1 MIPADLTVLVVM
13 EALLVVTVGIG
24 LTGALLAWRQRPEPG
39 AVPLTLLMG
48 AQCWWSATQIFRI
61 DATSMSEQ
69 IFWMDL
75 SWLGVVI
82 VPVGWLLFALAYTGR
97 SDYLRPRYIAAVS
110 VVPLVCGVLGVT
122 NSFHNLFYVDST
134 TVELSGKT
142 LAYRTPGPGFWVVAG
157 YTYLLGLLGTIP
169 LLRFVTSDL
178 GVFKAQSVAL
188 LVGLFAPWLT
198 NILSLLGMFPTGPV
212 DVTPIAFSVTGLAY
226 LGALTR
232 FRLFGTS
239 PAPIYPA
246 RQSVFRRM
254 QEGALVLDRHDNIV
268 DINARAAELLR
279 ITPNEA
285 LGQPVT
291 TAIPEFHEATDSQS
305 ESSRTTLESDSGIR
319 ALEVSVNR
327 LRDVHD
333 RTTGRIVTLHD
344 ITEHHRQQ
352 QRLEVL
358 NRVFR
363 HNIRSNTQVIIGN
376 ADYLSRESSESKAT
390 TVQEKAL
397 EIDEISDQIRN
408 ILDIFEQGRTQSNP
422 KPVEA
427 VLGDCIHTV
436 REAYPK
442 VTIESDFGSRA
453 VEIDGMLRE
462 VFLNLIENAAQHNA
476 NPDARVHIEL
486 TAGAEQVQVVI
497 EDNGPGIDDEE
508 LALVT
513 DGEETPLK
521 HGTGFGLALAVWGVD
536 VADGEI
542 SFTERE
548 PVGTVVTVTVPVLSA
563 AVDDQGSDGVL
574 NVDRNRLFAQDD

>member
-1 MIPADLTVLVVM
+1 MIPADLSVLAVM
-13 EALLVVTVGIG
+13 EALLVATVGIG
-24 LTGALLAWRQRPEPG
+24 LTGALLAWRERPEPG
-39 AVPLTLLMG
+39 AVSLTLLMG
-48 AQCWWSATQIFRI
+48 GQCWWSATQIFRI

-82 VPVGWLLFALAYTGR
+82 VPVGWLLFSLSYTGR

-110 VVPLVCGVLGVT
+110 AVPLLCGLLGAT
-122 NSFHNLFYVDST
+122 NEFHNLFYVEST
-134 TVELSGKT
+134 LVEVSGRM
-142 LAYRTPGPGFWVVAG
+142 LVERTPGPGFWVIAG
-157 YTYLLGLLGTIP
+157 YTYLLGLLGAIP
-169 LLRFVTSDL
+169 LLQFVTSDL

-198 NILSLLGMFPTGPV
+198 NILSLLGVFPTGPV

-232 FRLFGTS
+232 FQLFGTS

-246 RQSVFRRM
+246 RRSVFRRM
-254 QEGALVLDRHDNIV
+254 QAGALVLDRHDNIV
-268 DINARAAELLR
+268 DINARAVEQLR
-279 ITPNEA
+279 VTPNEA

-291 TAIPEFHEATDSQS
+291 TAIPEFHEITDTQS
-305 ESSRTTLESDSGIR
+305 ESSRAILESDSGIR

-333 RTTGRIVTLHD
+333 RTTGLIVTLHD
-344 ITEHHRQQ
+344 ITEYYRQQ

-376 ADYLSRESSESKAT
+376 ADYLARESSESKAT

-397 EIDEISDQIRN
+397 EIDDISDQIRK
-408 ILDIFEQGRTQSNP
+408 ILDIFEQGRAQPNP

-436 REAYPK
+436 REAYPE

-453 VEIDGMLRE
+453 VEIDSLLRE
-462 VFLNLIENAAQHNA
+462 VFLNLIENAARHNT
-476 NPDARVHIEL
+476 NSDPRVRIEV
-486 TAGAEQVQVVI
+486 TAGAERVQVVI

-513 DGEETPLK
+513 DGKETPLK

-542 SFTERE
+542 SFTDNE
-548 PVGTVVTVTVPVLSA
+548 PTGTVVTVTVPILSSA
-563 AVDDQGSDGVL
+563 GDDRGPGGVL
-574 NVDRNRLFAQDD
+574 NIDQNDLFAQDD

>member
-1 MIPADLTVLVVM
+1 MILNLSVL
-13 EALLVVTVGIG
+13 ALMRITLVVTVGIG
-24 LTGALLAWRQRPEPG
+24 MAGALLAWQERPEPG

-48 AQCWWSATQIFRI
+48 AQCWWSATLFFQINAPSLGAKI
-61 DATSMSEQ
+61 
-69 IFWMDL
+69 IWMDA
-75 SWLGVVI
+75 SWLGVVVI
-82 VPVGWLLFALAYTGR
+82 PVAWLLFALSYTGH
-97 SDYLRPRYIAAVS
+97 SEYLKPRYIGAVS
-110 VVPLVCGVLGVT
+110 AVPLFCGLLVAT
-122 NSFHNLFYVDST
+122 NEIHNLFYLDAAL
-134 TVELSGKT
+134 VENNGEVMIER
-142 LAYRTPGPGFWVVAG
+142 ARGPGFWVIAA
-157 YTYLLGLLGTIP
+157 YTYLLGVLGAIP

-178 GVFKAQSVAL
+178 GVFKSQSAAL
-188 LVGLFAPWLT
+188 LVGLLAPWVT
-198 NILSLLGMFPTGPV
+198 NILFLLGLLPTGGVDPTPV
-212 DVTPIAFSVTGLAY
+212 AFSVTGLAY

-232 FRLFGTS
+232 FQLFGTS
-239 PAPIYPA
+239 PAPIRPA
-246 RQSVFRRM
+246 RRSVFRRM

-268 DINARAAELLR
+268 DINARAVELLR
-279 ITPNEA
+279 VTPNET

-291 TAIPEFHEATDSQS
+291 TAIPEFHEATDDQS
-305 ESSRTTLESDSGIR
+305 ESSRAILESDSGIR

-327 LRDVHD
+327 LRDVHN

-344 ITEHHRQQ
+344 ITEYHRQQ

-408 ILDIFEQGRTQSNP
+408 ILDIFEQGRAQSNP

-427 VLGDCIHTV
+427 ILGDCVHTV
-436 REAYPK
+436 REAYPQ

-476 NPDARVHIEL
+476 NPDPRVHIEL
-486 TAGAEQVQVVI
+486 TAGAEDVQVVI

-513 DGEETPLK
+513 EGEETPLK

-536 VADGEI
+536 AADGEI
-542 SFTERE
+542 SFADRE

-563 AVDDQGSDGVL
+563 TVDDQGSDAVL
-574 NVDRNRLFAQDD
+574 SVDRNGLFAQDD